1 MTDSTTTTDFK
12 VKDESN
18 NAAHPQSQQML
29 PEMDDDIIDQDDLFN
44 IMISTDNHLGYKE
57 NDKIRHNDSFLAFQE
72 VLSM

>member
-1 MTDSTTTTDFK
+1 
-12 VKDESN
+12 
-18 NAAHPQSQQML
+18 ML

>member
-1 MTDSTTTTDFK
+1 MLLTL
-12 VKDESN
+12 
-18 NAAHPQSQQML
+18 PQSQQLL

-44 IMISTDNHLGYKE
+44 NMFSTDNHLGHKE